1 MNKFTICRHCKSS
14 MEAQQSVQLTS
25 TNSLIG
31 LIGLI
36 YALKKIFI
44 LSLKKIDLIIK
55 IVFYNLIKI

>member
-25 TNSLIG
+25 TNS